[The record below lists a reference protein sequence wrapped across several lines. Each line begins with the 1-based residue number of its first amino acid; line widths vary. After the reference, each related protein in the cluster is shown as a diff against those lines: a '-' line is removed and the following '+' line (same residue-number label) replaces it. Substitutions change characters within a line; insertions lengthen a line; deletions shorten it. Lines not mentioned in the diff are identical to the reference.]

1 MRGGAFLLSGSVFK
15 FSFSFFFP
23 RGFSRPVGISLASP
37 SGFNCSVFVEKNVCS
52 FYPFF
57 FFFLDFLIIV
67 LFFFIVFFSLFL
79 SSSTSSCGSESSGL
93 SIFLVVLGLEPRG
106 REEEGSEAGRIQ
118 IWVLGRGIK
127 EAERT
132 GALRYMR
139 SCSSRLRSKFGQYCR
154 RRS

>member
-52 FYPFF
+52 FYP
-57 FFFLDFLIIV
+57 FFLDFLIIV